1 LTEPSTNEQPDVRIR
16 RFNLYRI
23 AEHWLHAAVFCL
35 LVITGLTQKYHT
47 YDLSQWV
54 VLRMGGIDAARLLHR
69 VAGFFLILLFVQH
82 IVVAIFGIVQ
92 RRWQASML
100 IQVKDYQD
108 VVTNLKYYFGL
119 RNQPAAC
126 DRYDYKQKFDYWGVL
141 LSNAVMIAT
150 GIVLMFPISTTKF
163 LYGEIVPAANVIH
176 TNQSLL
182 IILVIAVW
190 HIYNSIFSPEIF
202 PFDTSILT
210 GYISKERMLREHP
223 MELERRERAERKAI
237 KAATHAKSG

>member
-1 LTEPSTNEQPDVRIR
+1 MTNTADEQPTTRIR
-16 RFNLYRI
+16 RFGLYRI

-35 LVITGLTQKYHT
+35 LVVTGLAQKYHT
-47 YDLSQWV
+47 YDISQWV

-69 VAGFFLILLFVQH
+69 VAGFLLILLFAQH
-82 IVVAIFGIVQ
+82 IAVAVFGIVK
-92 RRWQASML
+92 RRWQVSML

-108 VVTNLKYYFGL
+108 VITNLKYYFGL
-119 RNQPAAC
+119 KNHPAAC

-150 GIVLMFPISTTKF
+150 GVVLMFPIGTTKF

-202 PFDTSILT
+202 PFDTTILT
-210 GYISKERMLREHP
+210 GFISKERMLREHP
-223 MELERRERAERKAI
+223 LELERRERAERKAI
-237 KAATHAKSG
+237 KAASRVKSG